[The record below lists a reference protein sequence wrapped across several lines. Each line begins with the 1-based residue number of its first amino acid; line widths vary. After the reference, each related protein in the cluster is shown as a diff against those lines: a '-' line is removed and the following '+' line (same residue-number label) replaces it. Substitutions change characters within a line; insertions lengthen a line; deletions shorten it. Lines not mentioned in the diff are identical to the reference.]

1 MRPVPIIDRAGGLRP
16 GDGPAAPEAAVPR
29 ELPRRAQ
36 ALIFLRNR
44 GIYLVLLVLV
54 LFFWSWAGHSFFTF
68 ANARLIVS
76 VSATT
81 AIFGAALGFCV
92 LAGALDISVPGT
104 AALAG
109 VVCAR
114 LLVANLPVWLAVL
127 AVIVL
132 GVAVGFVNGMLVEL
146 GLNPLATTIGTLT
159 VLSGLAALIA
169 HDVPVQ
175 LGATSSRLAWLGFGR
190 HLGIPTPVF
199 VVAAVYLLGWLFLS
213 QTRQGIRLIAVG
225 GNVEAARR
233 AGVNSGLY
241 RILGFVLSG
250 VCAAIGGVI
259 VAALISQANPTPDT
273 TVLFDA
279 LTAVALSGMALS
291 GGRGS
296 LPRVAVGALIISTI
310 SNALI
315 IRGVSPDWATLCT
328 GGLLICAL
336 TFERVTIRVL
346 ASHAGGMSPRQ
357 PIVLRRLKRGGP
369 VRAEQ
374 PHV

>member
-1 MRPVPIIDRAGGLRP
+1 MRPVSIIDRVGGLRP
-16 GDGPAAPEAAVPR
+16 GGSAAGPKTAPR
-29 ELPRRAQ
+29 ELPPRAQ
-36 ALIFLRNR
+36 ALVFLRNR

-54 LFFWSWAGHSFFTF
+54 LFFWYWAGHSFFTF

-76 VSATT
+76 ISATT

-92 LAGALDISVPGT
+92 LAGALDISVPGA

-109 VVCAR
+109 VICAR
-114 LLVANLPVWLAVL
+114 LLVANVPMWLAVL
-127 AVIVL
+127 VVIVL

-190 HLGIPTPVF
+190 HLGIPTPVL

-213 QTRQGIRLIAVG
+213 QTRQGIRLVAVG

-233 AGVNSGLY
+233 AGINSGRY

-250 VCAAIGGVI
+250 VC
-259 VAALISQANPTPDT
+259 AALISQANPTPDT

-315 IRGVSPDWATLCT
+315 IRGVSPDWATLST

-346 ASHAGGMSPRQ
+346 SSQAGGVAPRQ
-357 PIVLRRLKRGGP
+357 PGALGRFRRGKPGLRGMRGRP
-369 VRAEQ
+369 ASVER

>member
-1 MRPVPIIDRAGGLRP
+1 MK
-16 GDGPAAPEAAVPR
+16 AASR

-54 LFFWSWAGHSFFTF
+54 LFFWAWAGHSFFTF

-76 VSATT
+76 ITSTT

-92 LAGALDISVPGT
+92 LAGSLDISVPGT

-109 VVCAR
+109 VICAR
-114 LLVANLPVWLAVL
+114 LLTANAPLWLALL
-127 AVIVL
+127 AVI
-132 GVAVGFVNGMLVEL
+132 AVGIAVGLVNGLFVEL
-146 GLNPLATTIGTLT
+146 GLNPLATTIGSLT

-175 LGATSSRLAWLGFGR
+175 LGVTSSRLAWLGFG
-190 HLGIPTPVF
+190 HVLGINTPVL
-199 VVAAVYLLGWLFLS
+199 VVAGIYLLGWLFLS

-233 AGVNSGLY
+233 AGINSGLY

-250 VCAAIGGVI
+250 VCASIGGVI
-259 VAALISQANPTPDT
+259 VASLISQANPTPDT
-273 TVLFDA
+273 SELFNA

-315 IRGVSPDWATLCT
+315 IRGVSPDWATLST
-328 GGLLICAL
+328 GVLLIGAL

-346 ASHAGGMSPRQ
+346 ASNAGEARPRQ
-357 PIVLRRLKRGGP
+357 PGMIRRLGRGGSAN
-369 VRAEQ
+369 AEQ

>member
-1 MRPVPIIDRAGGLRP
+1 MSIIDRVSGLRP
-16 GDGPAAPEAAVPR
+16 GGAAGSKAAPR
-29 ELPRRAQ
+29 ELPRSTQ

-44 GIYLVLLVLV
+44 GIFLVLVVLV
-54 LFFWSWAGHSFFTF
+54 LFFWYWAGHSFLTF

-76 VSATT
+76 VTATT

-92 LAGALDISVPGT
+92 LAGSLDISVPGT

-109 VVCAR
+109 VICAR
-114 LLVANLPVWLAVL
+114 LLTANLPIWLAVL
-127 AVIVL
+127 AVMVVGIV
-132 GVAVGFVNGMLVEL
+132 VGSVNGMLVEL
-146 GLNPLATTIGTLT
+146 GLNSLATTIGSLT

-175 LGATSSRLAWLGFGR
+175 LGATSSRLAWLGFGQQ
-190 HLGIPTPVF
+190 LGIPTPVL

-233 AGVNSGLY
+233 AGINSGLY
-241 RILGFVLSG
+241 RVLGFMLSG

-296 LPRVAVGALIISTI
+296 LPRIAVGALIITII

-315 IRGVSPDWATLCT
+315 IRGVSPDWATLST

-336 TFERVTIRVL
+336 AFERVTIRVL
-346 ASHAGGMSPRQ
+346 ASHAGGVGLHQ
-357 PIVLRRLKRGGP
+357 PSVLRRLRRGGP
-369 VRAEQ
+369 ASAEQ